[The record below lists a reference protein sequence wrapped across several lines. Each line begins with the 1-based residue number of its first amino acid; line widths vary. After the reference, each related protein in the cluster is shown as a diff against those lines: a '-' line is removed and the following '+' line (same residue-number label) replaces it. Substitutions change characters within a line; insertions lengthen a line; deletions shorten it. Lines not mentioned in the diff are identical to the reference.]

1 MANLN
6 QPARWF
12 DVGIEEHSPV
22 ALVLSLYI
30 RALLALF
37 NRKNQLR
44 KLPMLFPSIFA
55 VSGYFVRSLTE
66 WRRDLVLCHIL
77 YAIWHRSG
85 SLTWFEGS
93 RQIFHRGKKGGK
105 NIVLSFENLDVST
118 FVIFVKFCKNEL
130 KNISMRSLRTLWR
143 ERKENQFRD
152 TF

>member
-77 YAIWHRSG
+77 YAI
-85 SLTWFEGS
+85 
-93 RQIFHRGKKGGK
+93 
-105 NIVLSFENLDVST
+105 
-118 FVIFVKFCKNEL
+118 
-130 KNISMRSLRTLWR
+130 
-143 ERKENQFRD
+143 
-152 TF
+152 